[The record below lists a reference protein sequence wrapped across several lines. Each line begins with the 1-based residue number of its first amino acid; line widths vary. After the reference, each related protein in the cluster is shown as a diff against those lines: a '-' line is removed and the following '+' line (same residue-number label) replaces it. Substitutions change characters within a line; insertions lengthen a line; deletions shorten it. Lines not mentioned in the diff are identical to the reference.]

1 MHAEAN
7 MIPGPKIWSQ
17 RFLGDNFEALDNGF
31 MSVGQS
37 FSVKGRFLV
46 LLEVV
51 QMAIG
56 YIHFPS
62 HHCLLDGIQSRQVRR
77 FVDGW
82 QQPFVEA
89 RQEAPKVH
97 SSADLDEPLN

>member
-1 MHAEAN
+1 MHADAN

-17 RFLGDNFEALDNGF
+17 RFLGDNFGASEKDVI
-31 MSVGQS
+31 SVGQS

-46 LLEVV
+46 LLEAI
-51 QMAIG
+51 QMSIG
-56 YIHFPS
+56 HVHFPS

-77 FVDGW
+77 FVDGR

-89 RQEAPKVH
+89 R
-97 SSADLDEPLN
+97 